1 MDNSTKIVN
10 KKVNFKTLA
19 KRLLFSFLFVYLLIS
34 LISQQFNFAALKK
47 ENAILDAK
55 YEEAL
60 HEQANLKAELEAID
74 SEDYIRRIIRER
86 LGYTR
91 PNEKVFVDASK

>member
-1 MDNSTKIVN
+1 MAKTVRKLNIRVFTKRI
-10 KKVNFKTLA
+10 
-19 KRLLFSFLFVYLLIS
+19 LFCFLFLYLLIS

-47 ENAILDAK
+47 ANAEVDMKL
-55 YEEAL
+55 EEAYAQQ
-60 HEQANLKAELEAID
+60 EALKTQHDAID

-91 PNEKVFVDASK
+91 PNEKVFIDATK

>member
-1 MDNSTKIVN
+1 MSTSNKTTG
-10 KKVNFKTLA
+10 KKVNI
-19 KRLLFSFLFVYLLIS
+19 RLLLRRVLVCFLFIYLLIL
-34 LISQQFNFAALKK
+34 LISQQFNFSTLKK
-47 ENAILDAK
+47 ERAAVDAK

-60 HEQANLKAELEAID
+60 TEQKNLESELEAID
-74 SEDYIRRIIRER
+74 SEDFIRRTIREK

>member
-1 MDNSTKIVN
+1 MAKTVRKLNIRVFTKRI
-10 KKVNFKTLA
+10 
-19 KRLLFSFLFVYLLIS
+19 LFCFLFLYLLIS

-47 ENAILDAK
+47 ANTEVDMKL
-55 YEEAL
+55 EEAYA
-60 HEQANLKAELEAID
+60 EQETLKTQLDAID

-91 PNEKVFVDASK
+91 PNEKVFVDATK

>member
-1 MDNSTKIVN
+1 MAKTVRKLNIRVFTKRI
-10 KKVNFKTLA
+10 
-19 KRLLFSFLFVYLLIS
+19 LFCFLFLYLLIS

-47 ENAILDAK
+47 AYAEQETLKTQLD
-55 YEEAL
+55 
-60 HEQANLKAELEAID
+60 AID

-91 PNEKVFVDASK
+91 PNEKVFVDATK

>member
-1 MDNSTKIVN
+1 MA
-10 KKVNFKTLA
+10 KTVRKLNIRVFI
-19 KRLLFSFLFVYLLIS
+19 KRILFCFLFLYLLIS

-47 ENAILDAK
+47 SNAEVDMKL
-55 YEEAL
+55 EEAYAQQ
-60 HEQANLKAELEAID
+60 EALKTQLDAID

-91 PNEKVFVDASK
+91 PNEKVFVDATK

>member
-1 MDNSTKIVN
+1 MAKTVRKLNIRVFTKRI
-10 KKVNFKTLA
+10 
-19 KRLLFSFLFVYLLIS
+19 LFCFIFLYLLIS

-47 ENAILDAK
+47 ANAEADMKL
-55 YEEAL
+55 EEAYAQQEAL
-60 HEQANLKAELEAID
+60 NAQLEAID

-91 PNEKVFVDASK
+91 PNEKVFVDATK